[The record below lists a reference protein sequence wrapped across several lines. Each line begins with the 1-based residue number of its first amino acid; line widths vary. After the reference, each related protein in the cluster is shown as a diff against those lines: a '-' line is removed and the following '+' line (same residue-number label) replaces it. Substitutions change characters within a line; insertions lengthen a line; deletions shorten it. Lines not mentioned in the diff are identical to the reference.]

1 MKSLINIT
9 CGSSNIFP
17 FQFERVVRLSQI
29 FACLDSLSVRKMANN
44 KTKTPAMVLQ
54 ELAVRKGWISPE
66 YTIIHSKE
74 GTHENEFH
82 YKVIVESVVAR
93 GVGRSKQIAKHEAA
107 NNALEKLAAL
117 NIYTPDETVL
127 KAPRSEGIN
136 SPIKL
141 AVNCIGSLNEICSE
155 YKVPLPTFIQVSD
168 VGPPHCKE
176 FTYDCKI
183 ASICTRATSGTKKQ
197 AKQLAAKDMIER
209 VMQALPEL
217 LESLNASTS
226 SRAIVDSD
234 HEAYETYKSIKKLGK
249 PKPNLSLKIEDY
261 DRHLKNIVQEKGLN
275 LDIVRGYLHK
285 QRDETTLKELLTF
298 LELDYCIETLQ
309 KNPYAV
315 VLIINTDVPFTVLS
329 TDSSYDECVKKVLR
343 KTYEDLEILLN

>member
-1 MKSLINIT
+1 
-9 CGSSNIFP
+9 
-17 FQFERVVRLSQI
+17 
-29 FACLDSLSVRKMANN
+29 MANN
-44 KTKTPAMVLQ
+44 TKTPAMVLQ
-54 ELAVRKGWISPE
+54 ELTVQKGWISPE

-82 YKVIVESVVAR
+82 YNVIVESVLGR
-93 GVGRSKQIAKHEAA
+93 GVGRSKQIAKHKAA
-107 NNALEKLAAL
+107 NNALEKLASL
-117 NIYTPDETVL
+117 NMYTPDETVL

-155 YKVPLPTFIQVSD
+155 NKVPLPAFIQVSD
-168 VGPPHCKE
+168 VGPSHCKE

-183 ASICTRATSGTKKQ
+183 ASIYTRATAGTKKQ

-261 DRHLKNIVQEKGLN
+261 DGHLKNIVKERGLN
-275 LDIVRGYLHK
+275 LDAVRGYLLK
-285 QRDETTLKELLTF
+285 QDETTLKELLTL

-329 TDSSYDECVKKVLR
+329 TDPSYDECVKKVLK
-343 KTYEDLEILLN
+343 KTYEDVEILLN